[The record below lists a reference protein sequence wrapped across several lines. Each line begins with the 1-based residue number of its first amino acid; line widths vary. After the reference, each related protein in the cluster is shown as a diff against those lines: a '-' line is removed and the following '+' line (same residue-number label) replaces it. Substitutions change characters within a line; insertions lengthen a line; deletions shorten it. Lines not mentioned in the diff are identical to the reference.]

1 MDDPVNLAAIKF
13 TTRGKTPRAL
23 DTPIG
28 EKDKVENFTYI
39 VNHPNDSV
47 SIKLSAT
54 EQSAIFKTPAKRKRS
69 TRTLDSNDNMSGNVI
84 NTARKPP
91 YPLHDHCYCI
101 QLGNTIQPKISP
113 KRCIIES
120 KHYKKTKM
128 EENCRRDKS
137 QIQSKTPLDG
147 CSSTVPVMP
156 VMRPINLM
164 ILPTLNVPIMLS
176 KSDMDYSGSGKQI
189 FIEKSELDKK
199 CSNIQMTKHDSERK
213 RRSETKALFQDL
225 RDMIPEFK
233 GNERTPKIAILKEA
247 CKLIHDLRKEFS
259 DKERHLHELALESR
273 SLSLSLKDLTSIYM
287 KKGLYGEKS

>member
-13 TTRGKTPRAL
+13 TTPGKTPGAL

-28 EKDKVENFTYI
+28 EKDKVENSSYI
-39 VNHPNDSV
+39 ANRPNDSV
-47 SIKLSAT
+47 SIKLSAI
-54 EQSAIFKTPAKRKRS
+54 SKTPAKRKRS
-69 TRTLDSNDNMSGNVI
+69 TRTLDDIDNMSGNVI
-84 NTARKPP
+84 NCARKPP

-101 QLGNTIQPKISP
+101 QLGNTIQSKISP

-120 KHYKKTKM
+120 EHYKKTKM
-128 EENCRRDKS
+128 EENSRRDKS

-147 CSSTVPVMP
+147 CSSTVPVMLP
-156 VMRPINLM
+156 MVM

-176 KSDMDYSGSGKQI
+176 KSDMDYSGSVKQI
-189 FIEKSELDKK
+189 VIEKSELDKK
-199 CSNIQMTKHDSERK
+199 CLKIQTTNTLERK

-247 CKLIHDLRKEFS
+247 CKLIHDLRKESS